1 MEKQQQKKKKKNGSC
16 EVKEK
21 ERKIAKNESY

>member
-1 MEKQQQKKKKKNGSC
+1 MEKQQQKKKKNGSC